1 MSPTGAR
8 ADVVIVG
15 AGLAGLVTAYELLDL
30 GRRVVV
36 LDRDIPRRA
45 GGLARESFGGIF
57 VVDSPQQRRAGI
69 RDSPELALADWAS
82 FAEHGPEDVWPKR
95 WAEAY
100 TGGCRADVYDWLV
113 ARGIRFVPM
122 VQWLE
127 RGLFRPGNSVPRFHL
142 VWGTGWTLVE
152 TLLDALRR
160 HPSASLLE
168 LRFQHRVSSLE
179 TRGGAISGVSGT
191 DEESGGNFRIEAE
204 HVVIASGGI
213 CGDIDRLRTQWCA
226 DWGDAPATI
235 LNGSH
240 RYANGELHDE
250 AARKGA
256 VLTHLD
262 KQWSYAAGV
271 HHPHPDGMPDK
282 GLSLVPPRS
291 ALWLDSGG
299 ERIGPVPLVTGY
311 DTRFLVQQIATRR
324 QKYSWQVMNMAIA
337 KRELAVSG
345 SAYNDAMRERRRLA
359 FVRGVLLG
367 NEPLVRRLI
376 DECRD
381 FVVAD
386 SLDALVARMNA
397 LEQRDVVS
405 LDAVRSAVESY
416 DATIDRGPSLHNDE
430 QLRRIAHLR
439 QWRGDRIRTC
449 RFQKIVD
456 PGAMPLIAVRQFIL
470 SRKSLGGIRTD
481 LDCRVLGHDGAPIP
495 GLLAVGEAAGFG
507 GGGVHGLR
515 ALEGTFLG
523 SCILTGRR
531 AGRSIAAS

>member
-1 MSPTGAR
+1 MSATGER
-8 ADVVIVG
+8 TDVAIVG
-15 AGLAGLVTAYELLDL
+15 AGLAGLVTAHELLDH

-36 LDRDIPRRA
+36 LDRDLARRT

-69 RDSPELALADWAS
+69 RDTPELALSDWAA
-82 FAEHGPEDVWPKR
+82 FAEHGPDDVWPRR

-100 TGGCRADVYDWLV
+100 TAGCRPEVYDWLL
-113 ARGIRFVPM
+113 ARGIRFVPV

-142 VWGTGWTLVE
+142 VWGTGSTLVS
-152 TLLDALRR
+152 TLLDALAR

-168 LRFQHRVSSLE
+168 MRFRHRVTSFE
-179 TRGGAISGVSGT
+179 TRGGAITGVAGT
-191 DEESGGNFRIEAE
+191 DEEAGAAFRLEADQ
-204 HVVIASGGI
+204 VVVASGGI
-213 CGDIDRLRTQWCA
+213 CGDIDRLRANWCP
-226 DWGDAPATI
+226 DWGGAPDTI

-271 HHPHPDGMPDK
+271 HHPHPDGLPGK

-299 ERIGPVPLVTGY
+299 ERIGPVPLVSGY

-324 QKYSWQVMNMAIA
+324 QKYSWQVMNLAIA
-337 KRELAVSG
+337 RRELAVSG
-345 SAYNDAMRERRRLA
+345 SAYNDALRERRRIA
-359 FVRGVLLG
+359 FVRGVLFG
-367 NEPLVRRLI
+367 NARLVHRLI
-376 DECRD
+376 AECDD
-381 FVVAD
+381 FVVAG
-386 SLDALVARMNA
+386 SIEELVTRMNA
-397 LEQRDVVS
+397 LEDRDVVS
-405 LDAVRSAVESY
+405 LEAVRSAIHSY
-416 DATIDRGPSLHNDE
+416 DAAIERGPALHNDE

-449 RFQKIVD
+449 RFQKIAD
-456 PGAMPLIAVRQFIL
+456 PRAMPLIAVRQFIL
-470 SRKSLGGIRTD
+470 SRKSLGGIQTD
-481 LDCRVLGHDGAPIP
+481 LDCRVLGQDGAPIP

-531 AGRSIAAS
+531 AGRAIAAC